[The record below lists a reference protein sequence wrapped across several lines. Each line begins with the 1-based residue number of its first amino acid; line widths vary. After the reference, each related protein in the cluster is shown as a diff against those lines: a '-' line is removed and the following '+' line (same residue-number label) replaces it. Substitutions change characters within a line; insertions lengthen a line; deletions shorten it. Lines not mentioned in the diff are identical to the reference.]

1 MQNPF
6 QRTNQLCRKHL
17 PEISTIFKSVQGE
30 NKAASPQ
37 PPLKISTI
45 FKSVQGGKKKLNRF
59 VHAHLRFRV
68 LNTKKSQGQLNHFF
82 AV

>member
-1 MQNPF
+1 LNKPF
-6 QRTNQLCRKHL
+6 LD
-17 PEISTIFKSVQGE
+17 QGTGKFLRFFRYGK

-37 PPLKISTI
+37 PPLEVDTV

-68 LNTKKSQGQLNHFF
+68 LNTKKSQGQSNHFF